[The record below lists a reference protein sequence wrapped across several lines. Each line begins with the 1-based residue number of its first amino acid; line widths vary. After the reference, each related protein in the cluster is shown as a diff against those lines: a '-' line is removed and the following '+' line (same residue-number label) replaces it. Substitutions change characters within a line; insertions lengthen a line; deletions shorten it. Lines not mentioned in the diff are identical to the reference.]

1 MLLLIDL
8 KGGENTKSKR
18 LFIISIILV
27 FFIEFSLKQIYTK
40 FISKSANMARKIVE
54 ASEKGDYSNIAFFSI
69 FTS

>member
-1 MLLLIDL
+1 MLLF
-8 KGGENTKSKR
+8 KKCFFSV
-18 LFIISIILV
+18 S
-27 FFIEFSLKQIYTK
+27 FIEFSLKQIYTK